1 MKIGI
6 SRREGQDMVRHAQ
19 VNSFKDLHKVFDG
32 ELLKHD
38 PTNYR
43 YTIVLSDK
51 YGTVTLIGYTF
62 HFEPKEEKVNNV

>member
-1 MKIGI
+1 
-6 SRREGQDMVRHAQ
+6 MVRYAS

-38 PTNYR
+38 HTNYR

-51 YGTVTLIGYTF
+51 YGTATLIGYTF